1 MTVACPFSVNF
12 AAIYYRRGPQYK
24 PFCDLRSVPEASRPW
39 EHVENHRRACTQVF
53 FLCKAELVLSAGQKI
68 LLAEDRFLQA
78 HKRAENTK
86 EKSRRCFTCNLFV
99 SHECTDMCKK
109 KKKSKNRDRFSITSS
124 YQIIISKKYF
134 FSEL

>member
-1 MTVACPFSVNF
+1 MSILQPFS
-12 AAIYYRRGPQYK
+12 IEEGPQYR

-53 FLCKAELVLSAGQKI
+53 FLCKAELVLSTGQKI
-68 LLAEDRFLQA
+68 LLAQNRFLQA

-109 KKKSKNRDRFSITSS
+109 KRKSKSRDRFSITSS
-124 YQIIISKKYF
+124 YQIIISKEYF